1 MRAGTGFEQVGG
13 PKKSRKVLSIRHRC
27 AASAVSPVDV
37 WSSHQHQA
45 LHYNS
50 PNHTPNHDALFSCV
64 CKTLTG
70 CITMGRQAYLAKIAF
85 VRRPALSCAEAAS
98 KPLGNHVTDFHR
110 DGQHLSLPAK
120 PQNQT
125 NTYNS
130 PLRSLR
136 SNFPSAIA
144 KPGPTTTSNCTM
156 SVETLSIHAL
166 MHMLKS

>member
-1 MRAGTGFEQVGG
+1 
-13 PKKSRKVLSIRHRC
+13 
-27 AASAVSPVDV
+27 
-37 WSSHQHQA
+37 
-45 LHYNS
+45 
-50 PNHTPNHDALFSCV
+50 
-64 CKTLTG
+64 
-70 CITMGRQAYLAKIAF
+70 MGRQAYLAKIAF
-85 VRRPALSCAEAAS
+85 VRPSTLSCAAGS
-98 KPLGNHVTDFHR
+98 RNLQGCITKHVTDLYR

-125 NTYNS
+125 NTYSS
-130 PLRSLR
+130 PLRSLM